1 MVKKRQSL
9 NEEITRGMEARSIG
23 VPVNDQVTG
32 KVTLEIQKTTIEI
45 QNNTKSY
52 KSNIVSI
59 RFDEGDYERL
69 REIAREQG
77 TNGAALIRKAVKDII
92 KAADKA

>member
-1 MVKKRQSL
+1 MVTKRPSISD
-9 NEEITRGMEARSIG
+9 EITRNMEGRSIG
-23 VPVNDQVTG
+23 VPPEEQAAG
-32 KVTLEIQKTTIEI
+32 KVTLEIQRYTQETLSK
-45 QNNTKSY
+45 TKSY

-69 REIAREQG
+69 KEIAQEQG

-92 KAADKA
+92 REANKP

>member
-1 MVKKRQSL
+1 MVTKRQSL
-9 NEEITRGMEARSIG
+9 NEAITRSMEARSIG
-23 VPVNDQVTG
+23 VPAHHQVTDE
-32 KVTLEIQKTTIEI
+32 VTPEIQKTTTEI

-69 REIAREQG
+69 KEIAREQG